1 MAKVKVNITID
12 EELLCRIE
20 KMADDFYTSRSGLIT
35 FGMSEFVLKSDI
47 SRAVVDISL
56 ALRKMADSGVLDD
69 SLQKRLDD
77 FEAFAKMIT
86 GR

>member
-35 FGMSEFVLKSDI
+35 IGMSEFVLKSDI